1 MHFLSLLGNPISNYQ
16 HFLNLPVKYGPN
28 PRVDLSS
35 LLAAQSIQ
43 TA

>member
-1 MHFLSLLGNPISNYQ
+1 MHFLSLLANPIGNYQ
-16 HFLNLPVKYGPN
+16 HFFNLPVKYGPN